1 MDRSI
6 AEGHF
11 EAREF
16 HAQPGDVLFWHANL
30 LHGGKKMTT
39 PNASRKSM
47 VIHCF
52 ADDVLCYHE
61 LTQRVAMMEEH

>member
-1 MDRSI
+1 V
-6 AEGHF
+6 G
-11 EAREF
+11 ARHPALVE
-16 HAQPGDVLFWHANL
+16 L
-30 LHGGKKMTT
+30 TS

-61 LTQRVAMMEEH
+61 LTQRAAMMEEDR

>member
-1 MDRSI
+1 M
-6 AEGHF
+6 A
-11 EAREF
+11 
-16 HAQPGDVLFWHANL
+16 
-30 LHGGKKMTT
+30 T

-61 LTQRVAMMEEH
+61 LTQRAAMMDEDH

>member
-1 MDRSI
+1 DRELAS
-6 AEGHF
+6 GTF

-16 HAQPGDVLFWHANL
+16 HARPGDVLLWHANL
-30 LHGGKKMTT
+30 IHGGKKMNT
-39 PNASRKSM
+39 PDASRKSM

-61 LTQRVAMMEEH
+61 LTQRAAMMEE